1 MKKKDLTKK
10 QKILDA
16 TVEIIIRDGS
26 AAISTTK
33 VAKKV
38 GISQSNIYL
47 YFKDKRALL
56 DGVYLREIARLEQTP
71 EMKIVLNPDE
81 DIRIRCFTYLKSMY
95 DFSLQNPHSLYVLEQ
110 IKLLSKGA
118 PDYLSHL
125 VGSNNPIEELF
136 NAGIKAG
143 VLRKIDRR
151 LTMTVIFSVIEK
163 HTENLQNGVY
173 TESDVPFE
181 TVSQMIWAALAI
193 VPYPFK
199 CQIKLEILA
208 AHQ

>member
-1 MKKKDLTKK
+1 M
-10 QKILDA
+10 
-16 TVEIIIRDGS
+16 
-26 AAISTTK
+26 
-33 VAKKV
+33 
-38 GISQSNIYL
+38 
-47 YFKDKRALL
+47 
-56 DGVYLREIARLEQTP
+56 
-71 EMKIVLNPDE
+71 
-81 DIRIRCFTYLKSMY
+81 
-95 DFSLQNPHSLYVLEQ
+95 
-110 IKLLSKGA
+110 
-118 PDYLSHL
+118 SHL

-193 VPYPFK
+193 VPYPK
-199 CQIKLEILA
+199 DLLSK
-208 AHQ
+208 